1 MDIPTQITLLNRLK
15 NQGAAQDWER
25 FYRIYA
31 GPIFGLARQFGLDPN
46 AAQDVVQETMMS
58 LTKALLTF
66 EYDPAKGKFRGWLWR
81 LVRNKTQEAWRRSKK
96 HQATSLDQTDQ
107 GSQIAQINQLQSND
121 VPADEMLEKAWRLQL
136 VNSGMKLLSQTPQIS
151 KRNLDIFRAV
161 AIEGRDANEVA
172 VQFDTN
178 LNNIKQ
184 IRHRMTDRLTEI
196 VAGLQAGT
204 IQALDTV

>member
-15 NQGAAQDWER
+15 NQGAAQDWEQ

-46 AAQDVVQETMMS
+46 AAQDVVQETMMA

-66 EYDPAKGKFRGWLWR
+66 DYDPAKGKFRGWLWR

-96 HQATSLDQTDQ
+96 HEATSLDQKDH
-107 GSQIAQINQLQSND
+107 GSQIAQINQLKSND
-121 VPADEMLEKAWRLQL
+121 LPADEMLEKAWRLQL
-136 VNSGMKLLSQTPQIS
+136 VHSGMKILTQTPQIS

-161 AIEGRDANEVA
+161 SIEGRDPNEVA
-172 VQFDTN
+172 VQFETN

-184 IRHRMTDRLTEI
+184 IRHRMTERLTEI
-196 VAGLQAGT
+196 VTGLQAGSVPLQET
-204 IQALDTV
+204 H